1 MIRLSIK
8 FFKIFFPVL
17 FIWYAGS
24 VSLFIHS
31 HVING
36 VTIIHSHPFEK
47 DSKAPVHHHGKASE
61 VQFIHS
67 LSHIQIAHSLLFIV
81 LFGLFLLKPVKILIR
96 PEFKITKCFRDR
108 TISLRA
114 PPLAA

>member
-1 MIRLSIK
+1 MRRQSIK
-8 FFKIFFPVL
+8 FFKIFFPIL

-24 VSLFIHS
+24 VSVFIHS
-31 HVING
+31 HVVNG
-36 VTIIHSHPFEK
+36 VTIVHSHPFDK
-47 DSKAPVHHHGKASE
+47 DSKIPGHHHKNASD

-81 LFGLFLLKPVKILIR
+81 LFGLFFLKPIKILIR
-96 PEFKITKCFRDR
+96 PEFEVIKKIKDR

-114 PPLAA
+114 PPLAN